1 MSVNNIITSPQN
13 IGEIAMLFFMV
24 RDQLKIYHFQTN
36 SYARH
41 IAADQ
46 FVNILSVQ
54 LDTYLETIQGI
65 SNTKMII
72 PKTSRNIHLENMT
85 EKDAENILEEFKKW
99 VLTVLPSLSNNFK
112 GEYKDLENVQEDIL
126 SNINKTLYLFMLK

>member
-1 MSVNNIITSPQN
+1 MSDIIIISPQN

-72 PKTSRNIHLENMT
+72 TKTTRNLHLDNLS
-85 EKDAENILEEFKKW
+85 EKDAESVLREFKNW
-99 VLTVLPSLSNNFK
+99 VINVLPSLSNNFK

>member
-1 MSVNNIITSPQN
+1 MNPEN

-24 RDQLKIYHFQTN
+24 RDQMKIYHFQTS

-41 IAADQ
+41 IAIDQ
-46 FVNILSVQ
+46 FVNNLTVQ

-65 SNTKMII
+65 SNTKIVI
-72 PKTSRNIHLENMT
+72 PKTAGRINLENIT
-85 EKDAENILEEFKKW
+85 EDTAESVLKEFKNW

-112 GEYKDLENVQEDIL
+112 GVYKDLENVQEDIL
-126 SNINKTLYLFMLK
+126 SNINKTLYLFTLK

>member
-1 MSVNNIITSPQN
+1 MSSEN
-13 IGEIAMLFFMV
+13 IGEIAMFFFMV
-24 RDQLKIYHFQTN
+24 RDQLKIYHFQTK
-36 SYARH
+36 SYSRH

-46 FVNILSVQ
+46 FVNTLSVQ

-65 SNTKMII
+65 SNTRMTI
-72 PKTSRNIHLENMT
+72 PKSMKKINLDNIT
-85 EKDAENILEEFKKW
+85 EKDAESVLREFKNW
-99 VLTVLPSLSNNFK
+99 VLTDLPALSNNFK